1 MNSQYVHPNV
11 YDAPSPGSIS
21 PPESVCASSADFMF
35 ADDIPSPEFNS
46 ELDMLHSQTLDAHR
60 AEARA
65 NASSS
70 HIGSSMQ
77 DIRHQ
82 HDAPFSP
89 SDDSNPSS
97 DFQFM
102 NSLLSIR
109 GTRDQDGG
117 DHGGVGVDGPTESEV
132 AVAETIVRARKSWKT
147 VKGRSEPVWPPHLEK
162 ALVQALLQYKPHD
175 SRYAR
180 ALGRFPKRNRYISDY
195 IFEATGVRRTPK
207 QVGSRLQQLKDVSCG
222 KMLLNHVASWA
233 LQSSPKPSTGNDA
246 AASSTS
252 LHPDLSVIINGM
264 HGYGS
269 DSPSPVSPLA
279 GGGAGSREASLP
291 AGAAMGPYHTQPSL
305 HPAARGAPASVPKW
319 LFDSPPVTPTV
330 RKMDVFVPFNPSNI
344 CEGKSKYENG
354 NENGRPLVRFAG
366 CLARPETVNA
376 PQPVDAGQTSGRL
389 DSCVTFSSRD
399 PIGARSV
406 ARVWVDNR
414 PFSSSMS
421 SMSDS
426 SHLTTSAD
434 MRTRVKIEDSTLAQ
448 VHQHVDAL
456 VCTQTPAARAS
467 AAQTSF
473 YSTDNV
479 ILKKEGED
487 GCERFV
493 YATHLVDDAVWS
505 AMRREGV
512 GLRRYTIIQELM
524 HSFDSPTTRR
534 GEAFLVITYHFV
546 PISNSTDSMHPPSH
560 SMLSSLDTRGQGL
573 LRGSV
578 SPASSGTPSP
588 ISASP
593 SSFVQSQSWQSYHN
607 ASNHGNGQNAYR
619 ETHSAQ
625 VYSHSHSQARLPQV
639 SVQAPTPTI
648 SQTGVLMH
656 PFVQEECY
664 NAYNADVGPGTF
676 STYDAGFGGLNMEN
690 MQLTTSPTVATS
702 FDNSYP
708 FC

>member
-1 MNSQYVHPNV
+1 MNQQYAHPNV
-11 YDAPSPGSIS
+11 YDVPSPGSIS

-35 ADDIPSPEFNS
+35 ADDIPSPEFSS
-46 ELDMLHSQTLDAHR
+46 ELDMLRSQALDAHR
-60 AEARA
+60 AQAHA

-77 DIRHQ
+77 DIRYQ

-117 DHGGVGVDGPTESEV
+117 GRGGVGADGPTESEV

-233 LQSSPKPSTGNDA
+233 LQSSPKPSTSNDA
-246 AASSTS
+246 AVSSTS

-279 GGGAGSREASLP
+279 SGGAGARDASLP
-291 AGAAMGPYHTQPSL
+291 AGAAISPYHTQPSL
-305 HPAARGAPASVPKW
+305 HPAVRGAPASAPKW
-319 LFDSPPVTPTV
+319 LFDSPPVTPTL
-330 RKMDVFVPFNPSNI
+330 RKMDVFVPFNPSDI
-344 CEGKSKYENG
+344 YEGKLKCENG
-354 NENGRPLVRFAG
+354 HESSRPLVSFAG

-376 PQPVDAGQTSGRL
+376 PQPVDSGWTSGRL
-389 DSCVTFSSRD
+389 DPCVTFSSRD
-399 PIGARSV
+399 PIGARSI
-406 ARVWVDNR
+406 ARVCFDNR
-414 PFSSSMS
+414 PISLSTSSMS
-421 SMSDS
+421 VSN
-426 SHLTTSAD
+426 HLTTPAD
-434 MRTRVKIEDSTLAQ
+434 MRTRVKLENPGLVQ
-448 VHQHVDAL
+448 VHQYIDSL
-456 VCTQTPAARAS
+456 VCTQTPAARVS

-473 YSTDNV
+473 YSTNNV
-479 ILKKEGED
+479 ILKKGEED
-487 GCERFV
+487 CERFV
-493 YATHLVDDAVWS
+493 YATRLLDDAVWS

-512 GLRRYTIIQELM
+512 DLRRYTIVQELM
-524 HSFDSPTTRR
+524 HSFDSPTSRR
-534 GEAFLVITYHFV
+534 GEAFLVITYRFV
-546 PISNSTDSMHPPSH
+546 PISNSANSMHLSSH
-560 SMLSSLDTRGQGL
+560 FMLSSLNTHDQGH

-578 SPASSGTPSP
+578 SPASSGSPSP

-593 SSFVQSQSWQSYHN
+593 SSFVQSQSWQSHHSG
-607 ASNHGNGQNAYR
+607 SNYGYAQNTYR
-619 ETHSAQ
+619 EPHSAQ

-639 SVQAPTPTI
+639 SLQAPTPTI

-656 PFVQEECY
+656 PFVPEECY
-664 NAYNADVGPGTF
+664 NTYDADVGHGAF
-676 STYDAGFGGLNMEN
+676 SSYDAGFGGLDMEN
-690 MQLTTSPTVATS
+690 LQLTTDPTVATS
-702 FDNSYP
+702 FENSYS